1 MARKPKKQTA
11 RLWRRV
17 DLHLHTPASSDY
29 QEPNTTWLDILQ
41 AAEARGLDII
51 GFTDHNTVDG
61 YRRMRGEI
69 EQFELLERL
78 DRLRPEEKKQ
88 LAEYRRLLAK
98 ILVLP
103 GFEFTATF
111 GFHIIGLFSPE
122 TPIRDIEHI
131 LLNLNVPSDQ
141 LDRGSSTVG
150 ATADVLSAYKIID
163 EAGGLVIAAHVN
175 SSNGVAMRGL
185 NFGGQ
190 TKIAYTQDP
199 HLHALEVT
207 DFDQKGR
214 RTTASFF
221 NGSKPEYPRR
231 MHCIQ
236 GSDAHRL
243 RRESRDGK
251 NLGIGDRITEVLID
265 DLSFESLH
273 DLFADNDFG
282 RTRPYRGGTA
292 QPYDYVQSAREEG
305 ASSVQ
310 DFHESMTEKGGFLN
324 DVLCDVCAF
333 ANTNGGTLYIGAS
346 ADVKVNPLGVDNA
359 PAAIAKLQKEI
370 ERRITPDFT
379 VTLDTQESRG
389 KTIIRVS
396 IPRGDDPPY
405 AIDDNKIYVRQE
417 SETSLAVRDEIVQL
431 VLRRSAVSAPQ
442 PIPVVALE
450 SPVSPESTVTP
461 PTATEA
467 AVPLPPRTGVE
478 IVSSENRDGVIYH
491 VVRDLRNGSTVK
503 NVTRSSARNLWK
515 YAIVESESNKF
526 TESAVTWSGDIG
538 LIKKYQKMG
547 DTRFDLVQRTPEGL
561 RIYYGVSEDGIH
573 DEWKKVVGTPEE
585 E

>member
-1 MARKPKKQTA
+1 
-11 RLWRRV
+11 
-17 DLHLHTPASSDY
+17 
-29 QEPNTTWLDILQ
+29 
-41 AAEARGLDII
+41 
-51 GFTDHNTVDG
+51 
-61 YRRMRGEI
+61 
-69 EQFELLERL
+69 
-78 DRLRPEEKKQ
+78 
-88 LAEYRRLLAK
+88 
-98 ILVLP
+98 
-103 GFEFTATF
+103 
-111 GFHIIGLFSPE
+111 
-122 TPIRDIEHI
+122 
-131 LLNLNVPSDQ
+131 
-141 LDRGSSTVG
+141 
-150 ATADVLSAYKIID
+150 
-163 EAGGLVIAAHVN
+163 
-175 SSNGVAMRGL
+175 
-185 NFGGQ
+185 
-190 TKIAYTQDP
+190 
-199 HLHALEVT
+199 
-207 DFDQKGR
+207 
-214 RTTASFF
+214 
-221 NGSKPEYPRR
+221 
-231 MHCIQ
+231 
-236 GSDAHRL
+236 
-243 RRESRDGK
+243 
-251 NLGIGDRITEVLID
+251 
-265 DLSFESLH
+265 
-273 DLFADNDFG
+273 
-282 RTRPYRGGTA
+282 
-292 QPYDYVQSAREEG
+292 
-305 ASSVQ
+305 VQ
-310 DFHESMTEKGGFLN
+310 DFYESMTEKGGFLN

-346 ADVKVNPLGVDNA
+346 SDVKQNLVGVENA

-450 SPVSPESTVTP
+450 SSASPESSATQFGVP

-467 AVPLPPRTGVE
+467 AILLPPRTGVE

-526 TESAVTWSGDIG
+526 NESSVTWSGDIG

-573 DEWKKVVGTPEE
+573 DGWKKVVGSSEE